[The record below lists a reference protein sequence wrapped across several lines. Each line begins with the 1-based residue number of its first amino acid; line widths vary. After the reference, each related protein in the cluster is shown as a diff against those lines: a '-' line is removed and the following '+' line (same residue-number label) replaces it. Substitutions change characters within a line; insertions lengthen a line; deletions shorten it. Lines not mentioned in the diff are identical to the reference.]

1 MLCSLFTQS
10 HLTLCDSMDSSRSD
24 SSAHGIAKQEYWSG
38 VPFPTLDDLPNPG
51 IKPMSLEC
59 PALEGEA
66 LVNLV
71 CIKKDP
77 AERSNQPIF
86 VSGFEYNICMSWY
99 NKKKH
104 LYYLHKKGDIENTS
118 FE

>member
-1 MLCSLFTQS
+1 
-10 HLTLCDSMDSSRSD
+10 
-24 SSAHGIAKQEYWSG
+24 
-38 VPFPTLDDLPNPG
+38 
-51 IKPMSLEC
+51 MSLES

-77 AERSNQPIF
+77 AERSTQPTF

-99 NKKKH
+99 NKKNH
-104 LYYLHKKGDIENTS
+104 LYYLHKKGDKENTS
-118 FE
+118 FEYLYWEVFAFTWL